1 MNPSG
6 SNFPSASI
14 RYTRYKEVRGVAYET
29 IKVERGQ
36 VGIITFNRPQAL
48 NALNTQMARELVAAL
63 EELELDDGVFAAV
76 LTAEGDRAFCVGAD
90 LKERKNMTR
99 AEMKKQRELFVRAF
113 EAVVNFPKPL
123 VAAVNG
129 YALGGGCEFALGC
142 DFIVASEKAT
152 FGLPEVGLA
161 IIPGGGGTQL
171 LPRIIGRARAKELI
185 FTGRR
190 IPAAEAYRLGLVN
203 YVVPPEELMAR
214 TMAIMQEIVQNGPI
228 ALQQAKRAINL
239 GLELDLHTAFAL
251 EAQCYNVCL
260 ATEDRDEGLRA
271 FNEKRKPVY
280 RNR

>member
-1 MNPSG
+1 MD
-6 SNFPSASI
+6 
-14 RYTRYKEVRGVAYET
+14 YET
-29 IKVERGQ
+29 IKVERGKI
-36 VGIITFNRPQAL
+36 GIISFNRPHAL
-48 NALNTQMARELVAAL
+48 NALSTQMARELVMAL

-99 AEMKKQRELFVRAF
+99 EEMKKQRALFVKAF
-113 EAVVNFPKPL
+113 ESVVAFSKPL

-142 DFIVASEKAT
+142 DFIIASEKAS
-152 FGLPEVGLA
+152 FGLPEVSLA

-171 LPRIIGRARAKELI
+171 LPRIIGRNKAKELI

-190 IPAAEAYRLGLVN
+190 ISAAEACRLGMVN
-203 YVVPPEELMAR
+203 LVVPAENLMAR
-214 TMAIMQEIVQNGPI
+214 TMEIMNEIVQNGPI

-251 EAQCYNVCL
+251 EAECYNVCL

>member
-1 MNPSG
+1 MN
-6 SNFPSASI
+6 
-14 RYTRYKEVRGVAYET
+14 YET

-36 VGIITFNRPQAL
+36 IGIIFFNRPQAL
-48 NALNTQMARELVAAL
+48 NALSTQMARELVAAL
-63 EELELDDGVFAAV
+63 EELELDDQVFAAV

-90 LKERKNMTR
+90 LKERKNMTK
-99 AEMKKQRELFVRAF
+99 AEVKKQRTLFIKAF
-113 EAVVNFPKPL
+113 EAVVMFPKPL

-142 DFIVASEKAT
+142 DFIIASEKAF
-152 FGLPEVGLA
+152 FGLPEVSLA
-161 IIPGGGGTQL
+161 VIPAGGGTQL
-171 LPRIIGRARAKELI
+171 LPRVIGRAKAKELI

-190 IPAAEAYRLGLVN
+190 ISAAEAYRLGMVN
-203 YVVPPEELMAR
+203 YVVPAENLMAR
-214 TMAIMQEIVQNGPI
+214 TMEIMQEIVQNGPI

-251 EAQCYNVCL
+251 EAECYNVCL